1 MYTLITYKQGR
12 SDWNVTF
19 SPGRKEIS
27 KRHNGPI
34 LDLGGYV
41 GKQAMI
47 P

>member
-19 SPGRKEIS
+19 SPDRKS
-27 KRHNGPI
+27 VNKKFSGPI